1 MLMLFSPRNLMLA
14 SLLAVTMGPPAAAQ
28 THALEDSVNDF
39 AERTLLEQAQRQ
51 GWLAPQLRLSAAA
64 KPRSVSPCPS
74 GWQIEALDTR
84 YLSRLRFAAHCAG
97 QPSQQ
102 LQLRAQ
108 LSAEVL
114 VAATALSAGQL
125 IGEADVAL
133 ERRDISNA
141 PEALSQFDAVVGL
154 SPRSSLRPGQL
165 LQKRQLQAAVLVRRG
180 QKVAIVARQGGI
192 EVQAAGEALEAGAQG
207 AQIRVRNL
215 GSGRVIAARVL
226 DIGQVEPALP

>member
-1 MLMLFSPRNLMLA
+1 MWAAL
-14 SLLAVTMGPPAAAQ
+14 AAAGAAQ
-28 THALEDSVNDF
+28 AAPALQEQVATF
-39 AERTLLEQAQRQ
+39 ARQTLLDQAKRQ
-51 GWLAPQLRLSAAA
+51 GWLAPQLRFTPAA
-64 KPRSVSPCPS
+64 KPTRAEPPCPA
-74 GWQIEALDTR
+74 GWQIEAVDTR
-84 YLSRLRFAAHCAG
+84 ALTRLRFAAHCAG

-102 LQLRAQ
+102 IQLRAQ

-114 VAATALSAGQL
+114 VAATALSAGQV

-133 ERRDISNA
+133 ERRDITNA
-141 PEALSQFDAVVGL
+141 PEALSQFDAAVGL

-192 EVQAAGEALEAGAQG
+192 EVQGAGEALDAGAQG

-215 GSGRVIAARVL
+215 GSGRVITARVL
-226 DIGQVEPALP
+226 DGGQVEPVLP